1 MSETLTEK
9 KQGQAVSVQEQL
21 QSPEIQQ
28 ALSEL
33 VGNLP
38 KLAELSTLLVKAYDV
53 ANTVANDKVLVN
65 DMVHGTV
72 DFVKPIVGKAKGIAA
87 AAIEANDRAQASEN
101 QVGLMGMLKML
112 KDPQVQQCLR
122 FAQAFLD
129 VTATNKQNK

>member
-1 MSETLTEK
+1 MSETLTQQN
-9 KQGQAVSVQEQL
+9 QGQAVSVQEQL

-53 ANTVANDKVLVN
+53 ANTVAKDPVLMN
-65 DMVHGTV
+65 DMVHGTA

-87 AAIEANDRAQASEN
+87 AAIEANDRAQASDA
-101 QVGLMGMLKML
+101 QIGLMGMLKML
-112 KDPQVQQCLR
+112 KDPQVQQGLR

-129 VTATNKQNK
+129 VTAANKQK